1 MTKTDPALEAIRK
14 VRREISREFDND
26 PARLVEH
33 YMERQRGMQRSK
45 LVQGPD
51 DGRDTAPVDRDAA
64 ELGRCS

>member
-26 PARLVEH
+26 PARLIEH
-33 YMERQRGMQRSK
+33 YMERQRDMRQSK

-51 DGRDTAPVDRDAA
+51 DGRDEPALDQDAA
-64 ELGRCS
+64 ELGH